1 MKKENLPSKICPT
14 CNRPFVWRK
23 KWKLNWDQV
32 TDDEEEQEGG
42 GLTKEEIQK
51 WFEYFAN
58 EINENDDSP
67 MDDFS
72 LPTLS
77 KEENETLLKLF

>member
-32 TDDEEEQEGG
+32 TDDEEEQQGG

-51 WFEYFAN
+51 WLKYFDN
-58 EINENDDSP
+58 EINENDDSE
-67 MDDFS
+67 MNFS
-72 LPTLS
+72 LSLLP
-77 KEENETLLKLF
+77 KDENETLLKLF